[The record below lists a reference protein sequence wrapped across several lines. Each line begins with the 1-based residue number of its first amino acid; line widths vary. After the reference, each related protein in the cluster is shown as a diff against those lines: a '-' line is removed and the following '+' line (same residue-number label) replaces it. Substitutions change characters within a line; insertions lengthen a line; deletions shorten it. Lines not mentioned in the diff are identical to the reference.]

1 MEDFLWVEKYRPK
14 TIGECVLPSG
24 LKQTLSE
31 FVSKGDLPNM
41 ILSGGPGVGKTTAA
55 KAMLD
60 QLGLT
65 YMFINGSEESG
76 IDVLRT
82 KIKNFASTVSLHGG
96 RKYLILDEADYL
108 NPQSTQPA
116 LRAFIEEFSANCRF
130 ILTCNFRNRII
141 EPLHSRCAVVEFNIP
156 KKDMPALCKQFMDRC
171 KTILKEEGISYDE
184 PVLAELIMKHMPDWR
199 RVLNELQ
206 RYGSSG
212 NIDTGIL
219 VQISDVTVKELIG
232 YLREKNFRKMRQ
244 WVTDNMDS
252 EPAAIFRKI
261 YDSMDES
268 VEPTSI
274 PQVVL
279 ILADYQYKNAFAA
292 DHELNLVACL
302 TELMTQVKFK

>member
-1 MEDFLWVEKYRPK
+1 
-14 TIGECVLPSG
+14 
-24 LKQTLSE
+24 
-31 FVSKGDLPNM
+31 
-41 ILSGGPGVGKTTAA
+41 
-55 KAMLD
+55 
-60 QLGLT
+60 
-65 YMFINGSEESG
+65 
-76 IDVLRT
+76 
-82 KIKNFASTVSLHGG
+82 
-96 RKYLILDEADYL
+96 
-108 NPQSTQPA
+108 
-116 LRAFIEEFSANCRF
+116 
-130 ILTCNFRNRII
+130 
-141 EPLHSRCAVVEFNIP
+141 
-156 KKDMPALCKQFMDRC
+156 MPALCKQFMDRC

-199 RVLNELQ
+199 RVLN
-206 RYGSSG
+206 
-212 NIDTGIL
+212 IDTGIL

-232 YLREKNFRKMRQ
+232 YLRENNFRKMRQ